1 MANLPVALSSLY
13 QLPMITY
20 TLKDS
25 DQIAILTANADMLKK
40 SQAWLNLEAKL
51 SDHNGTQNSPS
62 VGQLWGPLWGPF
74 RDPGGRLRPSGG
86 GLLDPFFWN
95 PSGDSQECKSSDFVW
110 EDCKHKTLDLKEKR

>member
-51 SDHNGTQNSPS
+51 SDHKGTQNSRFVL
-62 VGQLWGPLWGPF
+62 VGLKDMRGFDAITNGTEENVPLI
-74 RDPGGRLRPSGG
+74 
-86 GLLDPFFWN
+86 
-95 PSGDSQECKSSDFVW
+95 K
-110 EDCKHKTLDLKEKR
+110 